1 VSVGLARTIYIR
13 CIYGV
18 FGREITK
25 YTVYIYGSGQPY
37 CSDAQPMARY
47 ILLSNLLRLCDTC
60 TFKRPVESSAPST
73 SIHICPQKHAWSG
86 GALSNCTCYSASLFP
101 TAHVTAHHFF
111 NCTCYSASLFPTA
124 HVTAHHFFQ
133 LHMLQRITF
142 SNCTCYSA
150 SFFQL
155 HMLQRITFSS
165 CTCYSASRFWHP
177 LLPSKSQGLGPESLQ
192 DSLTVK
198 LYQVTSLQYCFLK
211 NTGSEIW
218 KDTAG
223 CKNT

>member
-1 VSVGLARTIYIR
+1 VFLAGKSPNIR
-13 CIYGV
+13 CIYTVLANPTVLTHNPWHGTSCWAICYV
-18 FGREITK
+18 SVTPVPSKGLWSLQPQVHP
-25 YTVYIYGSGQPY
+25 YT
-37 CSDAQPMARY
+37 
-47 ILLSNLLRLCDTC
+47 
-60 TFKRPVESSAPST
+60 FAPKNM
-73 SIHICPQKHAWSG
+73 HGLEGPC
-86 GALSNCTCYSASLFP
+86 P
-101 TAHVTAHHFF
+101 TAHVTAHYFF

>member
-1 VSVGLARTIYIR
+1 
-13 CIYGV
+13 
-18 FGREITK
+18 
-25 YTVYIYGSGQPY
+25 VYIYGSGQPY

-150 SFFQL
+150 SLFPTA
-155 HMLQRITFSS
+155 HVTAHHFSS
-165 CTCYSASRFWHP
+165 CTCYSA
-177 LLPSKSQGLGPESLQ
+177 LLFPAAHV
-192 DSLTVK
+192 TVHH
-198 LYQVTSLQYCFLK
+198 VFGIHCFPRNHRAWDLSHCR
-211 NTGSEIW
+211 TL
-218 KDTAG
+218 
-223 CKNT
+223 

>member
-1 VSVGLARTIYIR
+1 MSVGLARTIYIR

-111 NCTCYSASLFPTA
+111 QLHMLQRIIFPAA
-124 HVTAHHFFQ
+124 HVTAHYFFQ
-133 LHMLQRITF
+133 LHMLQCITF
-142 SNCTCYSA
+142 LASIASLEITGPGTWVTAGLSNSQA
-150 SFFQL
+150 VSG
-155 HMLQRITFSS
+155 HIITV
-165 CTCYSASRFWHP
+165 
-177 LLPSKSQGLGPESLQ
+177 LLPKEYRVWDLEGHGRLQKHISFDRSHIHCFPNYTGPE
-192 DSLTVK
+192 
-198 LYQVTSLQYCFLK
+198 
-211 NTGSEIW
+211 IW
-218 KDTAG
+218 RDTAG
-223 CKNT
+223 STNT

>member
-1 VSVGLARTIYIR
+1 M
-13 CIYGV
+13 
-18 FGREITK
+18 
-25 YTVYIYGSGQPY
+25 YIYGSGQPY

-86 GALSNCTCYSASLFP
+86 GALSNCTCYSASL
-101 TAHVTAHHFF
+101 
-111 NCTCYSASLFPTA
+111 
-124 HVTAHHFFQ
+124 FQ

>member
-1 VSVGLARTIYIR
+1 VTPVPSKGLWSLQPQ
-13 CIYGV
+13 V
-18 FGREITK
+18 HP
-25 YTVYIYGSGQPY
+25 YT
-37 CSDAQPMARY
+37 
-47 ILLSNLLRLCDTC
+47 
-60 TFKRPVESSAPST
+60 FAPKNM
-73 SIHICPQKHAWSG
+73 HGLEGPC
-86 GALSNCTCYSASLFP
+86 P

-111 NCTCYSASLFPTA
+111 QLHMLQRITFSTA